1 MLILLQHI
9 KNTIKN
15 SITLTF
21 IFITIISTLA
31 ACGGSSSDSND
42 DASKKKLEKI
52 TVEQVSENNVLE
64 PNEALLNTA
73 LIFKAIGHYND
84 GSSANITSSVQW
96 ISNDPALASFVKP
109 SQLQTHKIGQTNIV
123 AKVNNIT
130 ATWPISILEPI
141 AITVSPSIKSATF
154 DNNQMVYVPK
164 GTSITLESIV
174 EWSDHS
180 KRDGANYVSWME
192 DDTSFAQD
200 FSEKNR
206 FRAVGN
212 FGDITSLTASFHGVS
227 SNTISLEVS
236 DATLQK
242 IIISSTTSSKNAPL
256 ISGVLYGTSR
266 TFTAMGIYQDIDN
279 NKVSKEIDITKDV
292 EWTSSAPNIFYN
304 INNSNIFTAYSG
316 TANSKAIIS
325 AKMFN
330 VESNQQELTIAD
342 ATLSHIDIVAP
353 NKSGKLINGIETTL
367 SAVGYYYLESNNS
380 KSVTAD
386 LTSFMT
392 WSSSDEKILK
402 KIGHH
407 TFLPAGNFVSAS
419 ITANISDSAFSTSRK
434 FNVNA
439 GILKNITISEIHQ
452 YPLIVPLNKTRTFKA
467 IGDYITDESS
477 DIISL
482 DITNNV
488 SWQLDQEQLPSS
500 FVQARNLVLAA
511 SITDI
516 PVHIY
521 ATSINENKM
530 TSNVETLT
538 STYVRKEFSVM
549 GTTFSLSE
557 LMFDNNINN
566 YVLEDGAMWGVGTWQ
581 QSNASCQQLGKR
593 LATEYE
599 LNILQ
604 TAIDDLKEAYGW
616 PVNTNYWTN
625 TASETDK
632 HISKK
637 LTHSGES
644 YTEEDTT
651 FNLSAC
657 VTEVN

>member
-31 ACGGSSSDSND
+31 ACGGSSGDSND
-42 DASKKKLEKI
+42 DAYKKKLEKI
-52 TVEQVSENNVLE
+52 TIEQVSENNVLE

-279 NKVSKEIDITKDV
+279 NKVSKEIDIKKDV

-367 SAVGYYYLESNNS
+367 SAVGYYLEPNNS

-439 GILKNITISEIHQ
+439 GKLKNITISEIHQ

-467 IGDYITDESS
+467 IGDYITDGSS

-566 YVLEDGAMWGVGTWQ
+566 YVFEDGAMWGVGTWQ
-581 QSNASCQQLGKR
+581 QSNASCQLLGKR

-632 HISKK
+632 HISKN

-644 YTEEDTT
+644 YSEEDTT

-657 VTEVN
+657 VTETN

>member
-52 TVEQVSENNVLE
+52 TIEQVSENNVLE

-511 SITDI
+511 SVTDI
-516 PVHIY
+516 PAHIY

-538 STYVRKEFSVM
+538 STYVRKELSVM

-581 QSNASCQQLGKR
+581 QSNASCQLLGKR

-604 TAIDDLKEAYGW
+604 TAIDDIKEAYGW

-657 VTEVN
+657 VTETN

>member
-31 ACGGSSSDSND
+31 ACGGSNSDSND

-52 TVEQVSENNVLE
+52 TIEQVSENNVLE

-212 FGDITSLTASFHGVS
+212 FGDITSLTASFHSVS

-236 DATLQK
+236 DTTLQK

-304 INNSNIFTAYSG
+304 VNNSNIFTAYSG

-367 SAVGYYYLESNNS
+367 SAVGYYLESNNS

-439 GILKNITISEIHQ
+439 GKLKNITISEIHQ

-467 IGDYITDESS
+467 IGDYITDGSS

-521 ATSINENKM
+521 ATSTNENKM

-566 YVLEDGAMWGVGTWQ
+566 YVFEDGAMWGVGTWQ

-657 VTEVN
+657 VTETN

>member
-52 TVEQVSENNVLE
+52 TIEQVSENNVLE

-109 SQLQTHKIGQTNIV
+109 SQLKTHKIGQTNIV

-367 SAVGYYYLESNNS
+367 SAVGYYLEPNNS

-439 GILKNITISEIHQ
+439 GKLKNITISEIHQ

-500 FVQARNLVLAA
+500 FVQARNLVFAA

-521 ATSINENKM
+521 ATSINENKI

-538 STYVRKEFSVM
+538 STYVQKEFSVM

-566 YVLEDGAMWGVGTWQ
+566 YVFEDGAMWGVGTWQ

-632 HISKK
+632 HISKN
-637 LTHSGES
+637 LTHNGES

-657 VTEVN
+657 VTETN

>member
-31 ACGGSSSDSND
+31 ACGGSSSGSND

-52 TVEQVSENNVLE
+52 TIEQVSENNILE

-141 AITVSPSIKSATF
+141 TITVSPSIKSATF

-279 NKVSKEIDITKDV
+279 NKVSKEINITKDV

-330 VESNQQELTIAD
+330 VKSNQQELTIAD

-367 SAVGYYYLESNNS
+367 SAVGYYLESNNS

-407 TFLPAGNFVSAS
+407 TFLPAGNFASAS

-467 IGDYITDESS
+467 IGDYITDGSS

-511 SITDI
+511 SVTDI

-557 LMFDNNINN
+557 LMFNNNINN

-604 TAIDDLKEAYGW
+604 TAIDDIKEAYGW

-632 HISKK
+632 HISKN

-657 VTEVN
+657 VTETN

>member
-15 SITLTF
+15 SITITF

-31 ACGGSSSDSND
+31 ACGGNSSDSND

-52 TVEQVSENNVLE
+52 TIEQVSKNNVLE

-212 FGDITSLTASFHGVS
+212 FGDITSLTASFHSVS

-266 TFTAMGIYQDIDN
+266 TFTATGIYQDIDN

-353 NKSGKLINGIETTL
+353 DKSGKLINGIETTL

-467 IGDYITDESS
+467 IGDYITDGSS

-511 SITDI
+511 SVTDI

-581 QSNASCQQLGKR
+581 QSNTSCQQLGKR

-657 VTEVN
+657 VTETN

>member
-52 TVEQVSENNVLE
+52 TIEQVSENNVLE

-292 EWTSSAPNIFYN
+292 EWASSAPNIFYN

-342 ATLSHIDIVAP
+342 ATLNHIDIVAP

-367 SAVGYYYLESNNS
+367 SAVGYYLESNNS

-434 FNVNA
+434 FNVNT

-467 IGDYITDESS
+467 IGDYITDGSS

-511 SITDI
+511 SVTDI

-566 YVLEDGAMWGVGTWQ
+566 YVFEDGAMWGVGTWQ
-581 QSNASCQQLGKR
+581 QSNTNCQQLGKR

-604 TAIDDLKEAYGW
+604 TAIDDIKEAYGW

-637 LTHSGES
+637 LTHNGES

-657 VTEVN
+657 VTETN

>member
-52 TVEQVSENNVLE
+52 TIEQVSENNVLE

-353 NKSGKLINGIETTL
+353 NKSGKLINGIEATL

-511 SITDI
+511 SVTDI

-566 YVLEDGAMWGVGTWQ
+566 YVFEDGAMWGVGTWQ
-581 QSNASCQQLGKR
+581 QSNTNCQQLGKR

-604 TAIDDLKEAYGW
+604 TAIDDIKEAYGW

-632 HISKK
+632 HISKN

-657 VTEVN
+657 VTETN

>member
-52 TVEQVSENNVLE
+52 TIEQVSDNNVLE

-236 DATLQK
+236 NATLQK

-353 NKSGKLINGIETTL
+353 NKSGKLINGIEATL

-566 YVLEDGAMWGVGTWQ
+566 YVFEDGAMWGVGTWQ

-632 HISKK
+632 HISKN

-657 VTEVN
+657 VTETN